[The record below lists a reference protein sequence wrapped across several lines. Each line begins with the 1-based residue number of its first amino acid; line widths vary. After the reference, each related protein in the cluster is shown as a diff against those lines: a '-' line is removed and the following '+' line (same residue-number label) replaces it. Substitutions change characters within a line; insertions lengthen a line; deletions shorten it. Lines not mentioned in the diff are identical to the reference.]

1 MRPGAAK
8 MLEKPRKIG
17 KYGIKSILGEGAT
30 SIVYEGF
37 DPDIVRRVAIKSLRP
52 NLISGQVGEELLA
65 RFRREAI
72 SAARCTHPNV
82 VTILE
87 YGQHEK
93 IPYIVMEYVDGV
105 SVHSLI
111 KHRLKYGRGISLRRT
126 LSIISHLLGAL
137 HAAHKLGIVHRDVKA
152 SNVLLEKRRGHIKLV
167 DFGMARIT
175 ENSDLTII
183 GSLIGTPRYMAP
195 ELRLGMEADSRADIF
210 SAARLFLELLRL
222 LPTSS
227 PFPRSRLPVIEDM
240 PPGNR
245 IDYSVTYPTA
255 LVPILTRGLEVDRE
269 KRYQTVKEFMHAIKE
284 ALPNIHAQAVPP
296 PPIEATPEAKEPVQ
310 GFPASDDELDTMTSL
325 LAVFLGPAASIVMEE
340 HETTSTSAYNLA
352 IEISKEIPEQQK
364 QKEFLRRWGML
375 SASRQELISKQRAE
389 IAPEQ
394 NDAKPIPGSLL
405 YRIGNDVVDYIR
417 PIAGSLLR
425 HGSKKGD
432 DEKQRRD

>member
-1 MRPGAAK
+1 MK
-8 MLEKPRKIG
+8 LEKPRKIG

-72 SAARCTHPNV
+72 SAARCIHPNV

-87 YGQHEK
+87 YGQHEN
-93 IPYIVMEYVDGV
+93 IPYIVMEYVEGV

-111 KHRLKYGRGISLRRT
+111 KHRLKHGRGISLRRT
-126 LSIISHLLGAL
+126 LSIVSHLLGAL
-137 HAAHKLGIVHRDVKA
+137 NAAHKLGIVHRDVKA
-152 SNVLLEKRRGHIKLV
+152 SNVLIEKHRGHIKLV

-175 ENSDLTII
+175 EGSDLTII

-195 ELRLGMEADSRADIF
+195 ELRLGLEADSRADIF

-222 LPTSS
+222 LPISS
-227 PFPRSRLPVIEDM
+227 PFPRSRLPSIEDM

-245 IDYSVTYPTA
+245 IDYSVSYPTA
-255 LVPILTRGLEVDRE
+255 LIPVLSRGLEVDRE
-269 KRYQTVKEFMHAIKE
+269 KRYQTVTEFMQAIKQ
-284 ALPNIHAQAVPP
+284 ALPNIHEQAAPP
-296 PPIEATPEAKEPVQ
+296 PLEQDIPEAREPVQ

-340 HETTSTSAYNLA
+340 HETKSTSAYNLA
-352 IEISKEIPEQQK
+352 IEISREIPEQQM

-375 SASRQELISKQRAE
+375 SASRQEMISKQRAE
-389 IAPEQ
+389 PTPERT
-394 NDAKPIPGSLL
+394 DPRPLPGSLL
-405 YRIGNDVVDYIR
+405 YRIGNDVAGYIR
-417 PIAGSLLR
+417 PLAGTLMG
-425 HGSKKGD
+425 HGSKKGAG
-432 DEKQRRD
+432 EKQRRD